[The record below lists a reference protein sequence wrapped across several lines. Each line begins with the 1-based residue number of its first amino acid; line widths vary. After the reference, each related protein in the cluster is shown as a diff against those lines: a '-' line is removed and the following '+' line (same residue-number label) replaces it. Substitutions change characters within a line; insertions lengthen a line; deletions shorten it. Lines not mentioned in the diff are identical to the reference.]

1 MTKRNSTK
9 LYHQDSYLREFDAQ
23 ILEVRN
29 TGKGKSVLLD
39 RTAFYPESGGQPADR
54 GFLDQASVLDV
65 QENEQGEILH
75 HLDTDLPVGRVVHG
89 RLDWTRRYDHMQQHT
104 GQHLLSESF
113 LQEARANTLSFHL
126 GKESSTIDLD
136 IAVVDQDLL
145 NRVLMRVQ
153 SILFENR
160 PIRTGFFSVTEVASL
175 PLRKS
180 PVCTEE
186 IRIVEIE
193 GYDWSACCGT
203 HLRSLGELGTVLIT
217 QTERYK
223 GGTRIE
229 FLCGWRAWYHSLG
242 QQQLFKDVCR
252 RLSSSATDMPAA
264 IEHLQETN
272 RTSEQQVRDL
282 RAQLQKYQAE
292 ELWNRA
298 GMLEGGRIIRTQV
311 NVGSMEQLKFL
322 ALEIMQ
328 KGPCL
333 VLLAGSGPAG
343 MMVAASSLPGLQEIG
358 KPFQQTLAQFGGR
371 GGGKGP
377 IAQGGGFPTEQ
388 TTQLLQALH
397 QALTLAQ
404 KK

>member
-9 LYHQDSYLREFDAQ
+9 LYHQDGYLREFEAQ
-23 ILEVRN
+23 ILEIRE
-29 TGKGKSVLLD
+29 TGKGKAVLLD
-39 RTAFYPESGGQPADR
+39 QTAFYPESGGQPADR
-54 GFLDQASVLDV
+54 GFLGQTAVLDV

-75 HLDTDLPVGRVVHG
+75 YLDAGPPVGTVHG

-113 LQEARANTLSFHL
+113 LREARANTLSFHL

-145 NRVLMRVQ
+145 HRVLTRVQ
-153 SILFENR
+153 TILFENR
-160 PIRTGFFSVTEVASL
+160 PVRTGFFSAAEVASL
-175 PLRKS
+175 PLRKP

-203 HLRSLGELGTVLIT
+203 HLRSLGELGIVLVT

-223 GGTRIE
+223 GGTRVE
-229 FLCGWRAWYHSLG
+229 FLCGWRAWHHSLG
-242 QQQLFKDVCR
+242 QERLCKDVSR
-252 RLSSSATDMPAA
+252 RLSTSAADMLPA
-264 IEHLQETN
+264 IEHLQEMH
-272 RTSEQQVRDL
+272 RTAEQQVRDL

-298 GMLEGGRIIRTQV
+298 GMLEGGRIIQTQV
-311 NVGSMEQLKFL
+311 EAVSMEQLKFL

-333 VLLAGSGPAG
+333 VLLAGNGPAG

-377 IAQGGGFPTEQ
+377 VAQGGGFPAEQ
-388 TTQLLQALH
+388 TTQLLQALR
-397 QALTLAQ
+397 QSLTLAQ

>member
-9 LYHQDSYLREFDAQ
+9 LYHQDSYLREFEAQ
-23 ILEVRN
+23 ILEIRA
-29 TGKGKSVLLD
+29 TGKGRAVLLD
-39 RTAFYPESGGQPADR
+39 QTAFYPESGGQPADM
-54 GFLDQASVLDV
+54 GFLDQTAVLDV
-65 QENEQGEILH
+65 QENELGEILH
-75 HLDTDLPVGRVVHG
+75 YVDTDLPVGMVNG

-113 LQEARANTLSFHL
+113 LREAQANTLSFHL

-136 IAVVDQDLL
+136 IAAVDQDLL
-145 NRVLMRVQ
+145 HRVLMRAQ
-153 SILFENR
+153 TILFENR
-160 PIRTGFFSVTEVASL
+160 PVRTGFFSATEVASM
-175 PLRKS
+175 PLRKP

-217 QTERYK
+217 HTERYK
-223 GGTRIE
+223 GGTRVE
-229 FLCGWRAWYHSLG
+229 FLCGWRAWHHSLG
-242 QQQLFKDVCR
+242 QQRLFRDVSR
-252 RLSSSATDMPAA
+252 RLSTSAADMLPA
-264 IEHLQETN
+264 IEQLQEMN
-272 RTSEQQVRDL
+272 RASAQQLRDL
-282 RAQLQKYQAE
+282 RAQLQTYQAK

-298 GMLEGGRIIRTQV
+298 DLLESGRIIQTQV
-311 NVGSMEQLKFL
+311 EAASMEQLKFL

-358 KPFQQTLAQFGGR
+358 KPFQQSLAQFGGR

-377 IAQGGGFPTEQ
+377 VAQGGGFPVEQ
-388 TTQLLQALH
+388 TTQLLQALR
-397 QALTLAQ
+397 QSLGIAQ
-404 KK
+404 EK